1 MKTSA
6 TQAIGYIYG
15 ILLRVFSKDL
25 TAEEALE
32 LIRKMFTQ

>member
-32 LIRKMFTQ
+32 LIREMFTQ

>member
-15 ILLRVFSKDL
+15 ILLRVFGKDL
-25 TAEEALE
+25 TAEEAIE
-32 LIRKMFTQ
+32 LIKEIFVR